1 MLKIHWEGKAEAVRG
16 TGGLLQWAEQETM
29 TLSLDSDI
37 DNDQAAALGC
47 VKWLDSKHIS
57 MAESTVLSKILDIEY
72 AEEEPSMIPR
82 ILV

>member
-1 MLKIHWEGKAEAVRG
+1 
-16 TGGLLQWAEQETM
+16 M

-47 VKWLDSKHIS
+47 VKCLDSKHIS
-57 MAESTVLSKILDIEY
+57 VAELTGLSKILDIEY
-72 AEEEPSMIPR
+72 EKEESSMIPR